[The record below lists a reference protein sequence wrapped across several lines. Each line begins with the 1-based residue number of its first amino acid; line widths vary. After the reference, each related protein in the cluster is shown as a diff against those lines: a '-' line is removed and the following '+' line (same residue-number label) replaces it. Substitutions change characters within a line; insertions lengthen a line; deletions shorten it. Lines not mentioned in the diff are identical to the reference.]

1 MDETRRARVIDNLR
15 DMGLT
20 QALISDP
27 MAIYYLTGYYTEPYE
42 RFLALYLNAEG
53 ASTLFANRLFPDA
66 SAACADV
73 KTLDDTEDPVPLV
86 AAVTDHDAP
95 LGVDKKLAARWLVP
109 LQEAGTASAFKLG
122 STAVDDSRS
131 VKTPEEQE
139 LMRAAS
145 RTNDKAMGWLVAQIH
160 EGVTEQEIASGLLD
174 VYRSFGAQDH
184 SFAPIVS
191 FGANAADPHHSP
203 DGTVLAKGDVVLFDV
218 GCRQDM
224 YCSDMTRSFFYGEPS
239 EHQRAVYE
247 CVRRANEAAEG
258 IVRPGV
264 TFAEIDRAARS
275 VIEDAG
281 WGQYFT
287 HRLGHQIGLEDHE
300 PGDVS
305 SAHHEPVRPGQCFSI
320 EPGIYLPGD
329 VGVRIEDLVIVTE
342 DGCEVLNSYPKG
354 LTVLK

>member
-1 MDETRRARVIDNLR
+1 MDEKRRAQVIENLQG
-15 DMGLT
+15 MGLT

-27 MAIYYLTGYYTEPYE
+27 MSIYYLTGYYTEPYE
-42 RFLALYLNAEG
+42 RFLGLYLSASG

-66 SAACADV
+66 SAACEDIR
-73 KTLDDTEDPVPLV
+73 TFDDTEDPVPLV
-86 AAVTDHDAP
+86 AAVTDHNAP
-95 LGVDKKLAARWLVP
+95 LGVDKKLSARWLVP
-109 LQEAGTASAFKLG
+109 LQEAGAASAFKLG
-122 STAVDDSRS
+122 SAAVDNARS
-131 VKTPEEQE
+131 AKSPEEQD
-139 LMRAAS
+139 LMRTAS
-145 RTNDKAMGWLVAQIH
+145 RTNDKAMEWLRAQVH
-160 EGVTEQEIASGLLD
+160 EGVTEQEIAGGLLD
-174 VYRSFGAQDH
+174 VYRSLGAQDH

-218 GCRQDM
+218 GCRKDM
-224 YCSDMTRSFFYGEPS
+224 YCSDMTRSFFYGAPS

-247 CVRRANEAAEG
+247 CVRRANETAEA

-275 VIEDAG
+275 VIEGAG

-305 SAHHEPVRPGQCFSI
+305 SVHDEPVRPGQCFSI

-342 DGCEVLNSYPKG
+342 DGCEVLNSYPKE
-354 LTVLK
+354 LTVLE

>member
-1 MDETRRARVIDNLR
+1 MDEMRRTQVIENLR
-15 DMGLT
+15 GMGLT

-27 MAIYYLTGYYTEPYE
+27 MSIYYLTGYYTEPYE
-42 RFLALYLNAEG
+42 RFLGLYLSASG

-66 SAACADV
+66 STACEDIR
-73 KTLDDTEDPVPLV
+73 TFDDTEEPVPLV
-86 AAVTDHDAP
+86 AAVTDHNAP
-95 LGVDKKLAARWLVP
+95 LGVDKKLSARWLVP
-109 LQEAGTASAFKLG
+109 LQEAGAASAFKLG
-122 STAVDDSRS
+122 SAAVDNARS
-131 VKTPEEQE
+131 VKSPEEQS
-139 LMRAAS
+139 LMRTAS
-145 RTNDKAMGWLVAQIH
+145 RTNDKAMEWLRAQVH
-160 EGVTEQEIASGLLD
+160 EGVTEQEIAGGLLD
-174 VYRSFGAQDH
+174 VYRSLGAQDH

-218 GCRQDM
+218 GCRKDM
-224 YCSDMTRSFFYGEPS
+224 YCSDMTRSFFYGAPT

-247 CVRRANEAAEG
+247 CVRRANETAEA

-275 VIEDAG
+275 VIEGAG

-305 SAHHEPVRPGQCFSI
+305 SVHDEPVRPGQCFSI

-342 DGCEVLNSYPKG
+342 DGCEVLNSYPKE
-354 LTVLK
+354 LTVLE

>member
-1 MDETRRARVIDNLR
+1 MDETRRARVIGNLR

-42 RFLALYLNAEG
+42 RFLALYLNSEG
-53 ASTLFANRLFPDA
+53 SSTLFANRLFPDA

-73 KTLDDTEDPVPLV
+73 KSFDDTEDPVPLV

-109 LQEAGTASAFKLG
+109 LQEAGAASAFKLG

-145 RTNDKAMGWLVAQIH
+145 RTNNKAMGWLVAQTH

-342 DGCEVLNSYPKG
+342 DGCEALNSYPKG